1 MRHAEQNASEYL
13 SQPDLHSDED
23 AAGHSTVS
31 ELRSSAED
39 LTMYHSAIV
48 LRSAATFAAML
59 LYYHGY
65 LPLWGLVLANVMF
78 YPAIYLRVHDI
89 GHSAAVTRFGWAARF
104 IPVANP
110 IWGGTRVFA
119 AVHKEHHKHLGT
131 DRDPWLPYYIGHP
144 LRALFFNLIE
154 PEYSLREFVRRNGVD
169 RELIQNIVFN
179 VAALITGV
187 TMLQWTY
194 VIHLINQRI
203 VHGIGIFF
211 FNFYVHRET
220 LSASAPIGTW
230 EREEELRSVLP
241 LFRLMWGYDT
251 VEGLIYHNRH
261 HCLGQQHV
269 PVQNYNQLQDTGI
282 YTQFH
287 DAWPIATI
295 KKL

>member
-39 LTMYHSAIV
+39 LTMYHRAIV
-48 LRSAATFAAML
+48 VRSAATVAAML
-59 LYYHGY
+59 LYYYGY

-220 LSASAPIGTW
+220 LSANAPIGTW

>member
-1 MRHAEQNASEYL
+1 MQHAEPIASGYPAPHG
-13 SQPDLHSDED
+13 SSDENED
-23 AAGHSTVS
+23 GHSGVS
-31 ELRSSAED
+31 ALRSTADD
-39 LTMYHSAIV
+39 LVMYQRTIV

-59 LYYHGY
+59 LYYYGY
-65 LPLWGLVLANVMF
+65 LPLWGLILANVLF

-89 GHSAAVTRFGWAARF
+89 GHSAAVNRFGWSARF
-104 IPVANP
+104 VPVANP

-131 DRDPWLPYYIGHP
+131 DRDPWLPYYVGHP

-154 PEYSLREFVRRNGVD
+154 PEYSLRQFLRLNGVD
-169 RELIQNIVFN
+169 NELLRNFVFN
-179 VAALITGV
+179 AATLMTGV
-187 TMLQWTY
+187 TIFQWTY
-194 VIHLINQRI
+194 LIHLINQRI
-203 VHGIGIFF
+203 VHGCGIFF
-211 FNFYVHRET
+211 FNFYAHRET

-230 EREEELRSVLP
+230 EREEELRSFLL
-241 LFRLMWGYDT
+241 LFRLLWGHDT

-261 HCLGQQHV
+261 HCVGQQHV
-269 PVQNYNQLQDTGI
+269 PVQNYNRLQDTGV

>member
-1 MRHAEQNASEYL
+1 MQHAEQIASEYL
-13 SQPDLHSDED
+13 SPPDVLSDED

-31 ELRSSAED
+31 ALRSSTED
-39 LTMYHSAIV
+39 LTMYHKAIV

-59 LYYHGY
+59 LYYYGY

-154 PEYSLREFVRRNGVD
+154 PEYSLREFMRRNGVD
-169 RELIQNIVFN
+169 RELVKNIVFN

-269 PVQNYNQLQDTGI
+269 PVQNYNRLQDTGI

>member
-1 MRHAEQNASEYL
+1 MQHAEPIASGYPAPHG
-13 SQPDLHSDED
+13 SSDENED
-23 AAGHSTVS
+23 GHSGVS
-31 ELRSSAED
+31 ALTSTADD
-39 LTMYHSAIV
+39 LVMYQRTIV

-59 LYYHGY
+59 LYYYGY
-65 LPLWGLVLANVMF
+65 LPLWGLILANVLF

-89 GHSAAVTRFGWAARF
+89 GHSAAVNRFGWSARF
-104 IPVANP
+104 VPVANP

-131 DRDPWLPYYIGHP
+131 DRDPWLPYYVGHP

-154 PEYSLREFVRRNGVD
+154 PEYSLRQFLRLNGVD
-169 RELIQNIVFN
+169 NELLKNFVFN
-179 VAALITGV
+179 AATLMTGV
-187 TMLQWTY
+187 TIFQWTY
-194 VIHLINQRI
+194 LIHLINQRI
-203 VHGIGIFF
+203 VHGCGIFF
-211 FNFYVHRET
+211 FNFYAHRET

-230 EREEELRSVLP
+230 EREEELRSFLP
-241 LFRLMWGYDT
+241 LFRLLWGHDT

-261 HCLGQQHV
+261 HCVGQQHV
-269 PVQNYNQLQDTGI
+269 PVQNYNRLQDTGV

>member
-39 LTMYHSAIV
+39 LTMYHRAIV

-59 LYYHGY
+59 LYYYGY

-119 AVHKEHHKHLGT
+119 AIHKEHHKHLGT

-154 PEYSLREFVRRNGVD
+154 PEYSLREFMRRNGAD

>member
-1 MRHAEQNASEYL
+1 MQHAEQIASEYL
-13 SQPDLHSDED
+13 SPPDVLFDED
-23 AAGHSTVS
+23 AAGHSIVS
-31 ELRSSAED
+31 TLRSSTDD
-39 LTMYHSAIV
+39 LTMYHRAIV

-59 LYYHGY
+59 LYDYGY

-89 GHSAAVTRFGWAARF
+89 GHSAAVNRFGWAARF
-104 IPVANP
+104 VPVANP

-131 DRDPWLPYYIGHP
+131 DRDPWLPYYMGHP

-154 PEYSLREFVRRNGVD
+154 PEYSLREFMRRNGVD
-169 RELIQNIVFN
+169 RELVRNIAFN

-269 PVQNYNQLQDTGI
+269 PVQNYNRLQDTGI

>member
-1 MRHAEQNASEYL
+1 MQHAEQIASEYL
-13 SQPDLHSDED
+13 LPPDVLSDED

-31 ELRSSAED
+31 TLRSSTDD
-39 LTMYHSAIV
+39 LTMYHRAIV

-59 LYYHGY
+59 LYYYGY

-78 YPAIYLRVHDI
+78 YPAISLRVHDI
-89 GHSAAVTRFGWAARF
+89 GHSAAVNRFGWAARF
-104 IPVANP
+104 VPVANP

-131 DRDPWLPYYIGHP
+131 DRDPWLPYYMGHP

-154 PEYSLREFVRRNGVD
+154 PEYSLREFLRRNGVD
-169 RELIQNIVFN
+169 RELVKNIVFN

-187 TMLQWTY
+187 TMLQWAY
-194 VIHLINQRI
+194 LIHLINQRI

-241 LFRLMWGYDT
+241 VFRLMWGYDT

-269 PVQNYNQLQDTGI
+269 PVQNYNRLQDTGI